1 MGIIPILLPNRYE
14 AYIPP
19 PKLTDYLLSTIHTIG
34 KSKAKF
40 FITVGFNIA
49 EAAVLEKSL
58 LEIAHSERV
67 IQIENTLYGTKYV
80 IDGSLETPLGES
92 ISVRTVWIIETG
104 KDRPR
109 FVTAYPA

>member
-1 MGIIPILLPNRYE
+1 MLLPNRYE
-14 AYIPP
+14 AYIPL
-19 PKLTDYLLSTIHTIG
+19 PKLTDYLLSTVHTVG

-40 FITVGFNIA
+40 FMAVGFKIA
-49 EAAVLEKSL
+49 EAAVLEEVL
-58 LEIAHSERV
+58 LEIAYNERV
-67 IQIENTLYGTKYV
+67 VHIENMSFGTKYV
-80 IDGSLETPLGES
+80 IDGSVKAPLGEP